1 MEITIDFA
9 ISESDSHL
17 MASKNM
23 ENRFICEVL
32 SKSLGFVRSVY
43 NQKMQFRELLRLT
56 REKLNKSRIWYLRCS
71 VLNIILLCD
80 LVRFDNVI

>member
-9 ISESDSHL
+9 IPESDSHL

-56 REKLNKSRIWYLRCS
+56 REKLNKSRTGIYA
-71 VLNIILLCD
+71 VP
-80 LVRFDNVI
+80 F